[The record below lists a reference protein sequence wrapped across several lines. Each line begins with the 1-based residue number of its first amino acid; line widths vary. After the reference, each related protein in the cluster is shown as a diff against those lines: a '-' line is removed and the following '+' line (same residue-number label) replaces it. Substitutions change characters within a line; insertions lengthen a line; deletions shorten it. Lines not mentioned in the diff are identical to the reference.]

1 MWDTTT
7 TSEVGAPRQP
17 LRGLDHV
24 SLALA
29 GAGLV
34 AFWCLFALWW
44 LES

>member
-1 MWDTTT
+1 MWDNTE

-17 LRGLDHV
+17 VRGLDHV
-24 SLALA
+24 MLALG

-34 AFWCLFALWW
+34 AFWCLAAIWW